1 MPERQKKL
9 NIFEVSAKDI
19 ATAVTEAA
27 MPVSKALVAVADG
40 FSPLIAR
47 EVSVRAEIDTDKMSD
62 TLTASEIGALISALQ
77 AFKDSISVLCP
88 TMLKDAKGVP
98 FEFSYID
105 ITQYGMSAE
114 RTRFNSLSE
123 LLEAVYSERD
133 RKERMHA
140 LAIDLVKLVNTLSA
154 RTAKKLAVRQK
165 EQEKC
170 ADSEKWRI
178 YGELL
183 KANLYA
189 VERGMPYIDVQN
201 YYDPELKTVRIPLN
215 VALSPA
221 ANAQRYFKEY
231 KKCCNAAAMLG
242 QLIEESRA
250 ELQYIESVADELS
263 RASTVTDLNEIKEE
277 LASAGYLRVQNGRR
291 KQPKLS
297 APQEFTSP
305 DGYKVLVGRNNRQN
319 DELTL
324 RTADDGD
331 MWFHTKNIPGSHVIV
346 RCNGDELPDTTVRF
360 AATLAALH
368 SKAADS
374 SSVPVDY
381 TRVKYVKKP
390 SGAKPGMV
398 IYKTNRTVY
407 VTPHGER

>member
-1 MPERQKKL
+1 
-9 NIFEVSAKDI
+9 
-19 ATAVTEAA
+19 
-27 MPVSKALVAVADG
+27 
-40 FSPLIAR
+40 
-47 EVSVRAEIDTDKMSD
+47 
-62 TLTASEIGALISALQ
+62 
-77 AFKDSISVLCP
+77 
-88 TMLKDAKGVP
+88 
-98 FEFSYID
+98 
-105 ITQYGMSAE
+105 
-114 RTRFNSLSE
+114 
-123 LLEAVYSERD
+123 
-133 RKERMHA
+133 
-140 LAIDLVKLVNTLSA
+140 
-154 RTAKKLAVRQK
+154 
-165 EQEKC
+165 
-170 ADSEKWRI
+170 
-178 YGELL
+178 
-183 KANLYA
+183 
-189 VERGMPYIDVQN
+189 
-201 YYDPELKTVRIPLN
+201 
-215 VALSPA
+215 
-221 ANAQRYFKEY
+221 
-231 KKCCNAAAMLG
+231 MLG